1 MMNTLKEILAE
12 RKRAAQS
19 THATAV
25 LPYNTDNHVA
35 EQAPAYVCSEPMS
48 EFQALFADCTDF

>member
-1 MMNTLKEILAE
+1 MKTLKEILAE

-19 THATAV
+19 TPATAV
-25 LPYNTDNHVA
+25 VTNTDNQVA
-35 EQAPAYVCSEPMS
+35 DQAPACIYSAPVS

>member
-1 MMNTLKEILAE
+1 MTLKEILAE

-19 THATAV
+19 TPETAV
-25 LPYNTDNHVA
+25 KPNTDNHVA
-35 EQAPAYVCSEPMS
+35 EQVPAYVYSEPMS

>member
-1 MMNTLKEILAE
+1 MKTLKEILAE

-19 THATAV
+19 TPATAV
-25 LPYNTDNHVA
+25 PPHAGNHVA
-35 EQAPAYVCSEPMS
+35 EQAPACIYSAPVS